1 MAGICALSIL
11 NPLTKFIH
19 PIYENK
25 PIIQIRDNH
34 PGGVNGHHDDHQL
47 QKKQERY

>member
-1 MAGICALSIL
+1 MEGICALSIL

-25 PIIQIRDNH
+25 PIIQIRDRY
-34 PGGVNGHHDDHQL
+34 PDGVDDHYNDHQL
-47 QKKQERY
+47 QKKQQC